1 MKKLLLVTAI
11 TAALFSVEASA
22 VVSAT
27 AIPLAAGKVDFSTAT
42 GIQNATAVPVKQ
54 ILYVAGSSA
63 AAGFLEAAVTNLA
76 KDSSTVYKYY
86 STATKDILTYVL
98 TAKSGVTGLTADH
111 TYVIHYRNRDGSL
124 MAALLAGSK
133 SGAADKAPGSTV
145 AASSPVKFNSVPGFV
160 TNNST
165 YTCGAPAASLTAG
178 VTITSCAGTTE
189 VLATAPATAI
199 VGGANATTSSTLG
212 LSDVD
217 AGQFASPLNGANA
230 ANQLG
235 ALAPVMGSNAIAA
248 QVFGVAVTTGLR
260 NAMQRAEIL
269 SGAIKYATDG
279 TTLCTAGN
287 EDEACMPSFTSEQ
300 ISSIFATGRFNDWTN
315 LGYAAGVNLVTA
327 NTGFLPSNKA
337 VHICSRTAGS
347 GTLATVNTIFENAP
361 CSAVAEPV
369 QTATSAV
376 LAPLAT
382 NVANVNVLTGLQT
395 VSGTE
400 VLGATTKAYHA
411 NVGSGDVDTCL
422 TTLANTAG
430 AASMAPYATATSTAD
445 FRWAVGILNANR
457 NNTGSKAYRFVKIDG
472 YAPSNVNAAN
482 GKYRFWSELSY
493 LTPATTSV
501 LSDTAK
507 ALVTEMS
514 KPETI
519 KASGVNV
526 ATMNGFVTGYMATA
540 ANMTDTVYNLSLPVM
555 PFTHADKAAT
565 LGSVN
570 HCRAAAIQSG
580 NKLLPG
586 LN

>member
-124 MAALLAGSK
+124 MAALLAASK

-145 AASSPVKFNSVPGFV
+145 VASSPVKFNSVAGFV
-160 TNNST
+160 TNAATCVAAVNSKT
-165 YTCGAPAASLTAG
+165 TG
-178 VTITSCAGTTE
+178 VTITACSTTAE

-199 VGGANATTSSTLG
+199 VGGANLTTSSTLG

-260 NAMQRAEIL
+260 DAMQRAEIL
-269 SGAIKYATDG
+269 SGAIKYRTDG

-300 ISSIFATGRFNDWTN
+300 ISSIFASGRFNDWTN

-327 NTGFLPSNKA
+327 NAGFLPSNKA

-376 LAPLAT
+376 MAPLAT
-382 NVANVNVLTGLQT
+382 NVANVNVATGIQS

-422 TTLANTAG
+422 TTLGNTTG
-430 AASMAPYATATSTAD
+430 AASLAPYATATSTAD

-457 NNTGSKAYRFVKIDG
+457 NNTGSNGPYRFVKIDG

-526 ATMNGFVTGYMATA
+526 TTMNGFVTGYMATA
-540 ANMTDTVYNLSLPVM
+540 ANMTDTVYNPLIPVM
-555 PFTHADKAAT
+555 PFTHANKLAAV
-565 LGSVN
+565 GSVN
-570 HCRAAAIQSG
+570 HCRAATIQTG
-580 NKLLPG
+580 TKLLPG